1 MSFTQRPETLLA
13 VLGPSGAGKST
24 TFNAVLGELPDVQG
38 ECYFLDHD
46 LRTHPGL
53 IRNSLGYVPQGDGT
67 IYKSLTVRRLL
78 TYSDRLRRPRDRRTG
93 RPSRIRETCQQLAIT
108 PQLDQPVHS
117 LSGGERRRV
126 SIALEVLAEPNLLML
141 DEPTSGLDAA
151 KDLEV
156 MTLLR
161 DYSKKPGRS
170 VITVTHNTEH
180 LDLAHQVLVV
190 VKGGRPV
197 HLGPPGA
204 VLTELGADSYTT
216 LMSRLDSEPG
226 PPAAHYQTSP
236 SVETARRKAEELR
249 QAASLPGSVKRP
261 PSARPRRST
270 GRLWRQLPVL
280 IQRQF
285 LLTVNRPV
293 VRRGGSDLT
302 RLAAQLAPLMPLV
315 IAIVG
320 ALVAAAVV
328 SGDNWSSAPKDTVN
342 ASTRTALSLLVTL
355 TMLGGQAL
363 AYSDVVAEY
372 AVIHREH
379 RTGVLP
385 SAVILSK
392 WVIFAII
399 AALQAILVT
408 VTFVMVKSS
417 PERSNF
423 LDPTM
428 ELGIDLIAT
437 SIAAMSSGLLI
448 SVVAKRL
455 EQAVALATGTAIAQV
470 ALSGGLAGRDGRLT
484 LQVLAF
490 MLPARWGFGAS
501 ASSVDLSVVA
511 RGTAPDAAWNH
522 TTGQWAGDLLI
533 LGCLTIFY
541 TTAAVLVLRRRLRKH
556 G

>member
-1 MSFTQRPETLLA
+1 
-13 VLGPSGAGKST
+13 
-24 TFNAVLGELPDVQG
+24 
-38 ECYFLDHD
+38 
-46 LRTHPGL
+46 
-53 IRNSLGYVPQGDGT
+53 LGYVPQGDGT

-78 TYSDRLRRPRDRRTG
+78 TYSDRLRRPRDRRSG
-93 RPSRIRETCQQLAIT
+93 RQGRIKETCENLAIA

-126 SIALEVLAEPNLLML
+126 SIALEILAEPNLLML

-161 DYSKKPGRS
+161 AYAKKPGRS

-180 LDLAHQVLVV
+180 LDLADQVLVV

-197 HLGPPGA
+197 HLGPPGT
-204 VLTELGADSYTT
+204 VLIDLGADSYTT
-216 LMSRLDSEPG
+216 LMSRLDLEPG
-226 PPAAHYQTSP
+226 PPAATYQTGP
-236 SVETARRKAEELR
+236 AAETARRKAEELR
-249 QAASLPGSVKRP
+249 HAVSLPGSSKRP
-261 PSARPRRST
+261 PSARPRRAA

-285 LLTVNRPV
+285 MLTINRAAV
-293 VRRGGSDLT
+293 RGGENGLK
-302 RLAAQLAPLMPLV
+302 RLAAHLAPAMPLI

-328 SGDNWSSAPKDTVN
+328 SGDNWSGAPKDTVN
-342 ASTRTALSLLVTL
+342 ASARTALSLLVTL

-392 WVIFAII
+392 WAIFAII
-399 AALQAILVT
+399 AVLQAILVT
-408 VTFVMVKSS
+408 ITFVMVKSS
-417 PERSNF
+417 PERSNV
-423 LDPTM
+423 LGPTV

-470 ALSGGLAGRDGRLT
+470 ALSGGLASLDGRHP
-484 LQVLAF
+484 LQALAF

-501 ASSVDLSVVA
+501 ASSIDLRGIA
-511 RGTAPDAAWNH
+511 RGTPPDATWNH
-522 TTGQWAGDLLI
+522 TTGQWTGDLAL

-541 TTAAVLVLRRRLRKH
+541 TMAAIFVLRRRLGKR